1 MSRAEPA
8 DVARFVRVNALDTGL
23 TEADV
28 AATAT
33 TGLQGYVL
41 PKCEGPDDIA
51 TLAALMDRHGGAA
64 SLGIL
69 AIATETARAV
79 RRLMREDWSHP
90 RLLGLTWGGE
100 DLSADLGAAR
110 NRGAQ
115 GRYLGPFQLARDLTL
130 FAAAEAGVAAI
141 DAVFT
146 DFSIAEGLA
155 AETAE
160 TCAMG
165 FTGKMAIHPAQV
177 AVIHQA
183 LRTTAEELDWARS
196 VIAALAESG
205 GGVARLGNQMLDRPH
220 LIKAQRILARAG
232 TDT

>member
-1 MSRAEPA
+1 M
-8 DVARFVRVNALDTGL
+8 
-23 TEADV
+23 
-28 AATAT
+28 
-33 TGLQGYVL
+33 
-41 PKCEGPDDIA
+41 
-51 TLAALMDRHGGAA
+51 
-64 SLGIL
+64 
-69 AIATETARAV
+69 
-79 RRLMREDWSHP
+79 
-90 RLLGLTWGGE
+90 
-100 DLSADLGAAR
+100 
-110 NRGAQ
+110 
-115 GRYLGPFQLARDLTL
+115 
-130 FAAAEAGVAAI
+130 AAI

-183 LRTTAEELDWARS
+183 LRPTAEELDWARS